1 MQSLAAF
8 SESAGF
14 DEYPSEI
21 IKYFWFTLDQQITLE
36 SGRDIGQKINVG
48 LPLKNVHIMIK
59 KSFLH
64 QSVVIF
70 KRLIKVE
77 LTFLINLGPMFI
89 ADYRVVMN
97 FLFVFRF

>member
-36 SGRDIGQKINVG
+36 SGRDVGQKINVG
-48 LPLKNVHIMIK
+48 LPIV
-59 KSFLH
+59 S
-64 QSVVIF
+64 
-70 KRLIKVE
+70 
-77 LTFLINLGPMFI
+77 
-89 ADYRVVMN
+89 
-97 FLFVFRF
+97 